1 MTDTVIIG
9 AGLSGLTV
17 ARKLQNRCYGHTFL
31 LLEKNDKTGGVIKTY
46 NEKGFIAEAG
56 PHGFLDNCEEAREL
70 LSETGLET
78 ECIKAP
84 LGRFVRYVY
93 LHGKL
98 QQIPQT
104 PRTIL
109 STPLLTWRDKLRVLD
124 DIRKKPLAGQPSVS
138 QWAQYHFGPG
148 LLPFIDAALTGTYAG
163 DMERLTIDGVMPGIR
178 ALEKRHG
185 SIIRGL
191 LAKNRQSSGRRR
203 SMPAMT
209 SFPTGM
215 HRLPERLTAFLRPEA
230 ELICGCP
237 VMKIR
242 KTEYG
247 WAVDSERG
255 TFEAGNLVLALP
267 INTSLALLRDIDG
280 EMPLS
285 KIPEAKITTVVLGFD
300 KDKLLPPGFGY
311 LIPHREN
318 RFTLGTLFSSNMFPA
333 RAPGGCSLIEV
344 LVGGRRHPDRAEL
357 DEQVLLDHALQDIRN
372 ILEITEQPV
381 HWKILRNCSG
391 IPQPEQGY
399 PELLAWRNKL
409 IGKHNGLYVCGFGW
423 DGIGINDMIRTA
435 GRVADS
441 IMAGHRPAE
450 DTVVKG
456 VYF

>member
-17 ARKLQNRCYGHTFL
+17 ARKLQTRCYGHTFL
-31 LLEKNDKTGGVIKTY
+31 VLEKDDKTGGVIRTY
-46 NEKGFIAEAG
+46 NEGGFIAEAG
-56 PHGFLDNCEEAREL
+56 PHGFLDNCKEAKEL
-70 LSETGLET
+70 LAETGLDA

-93 LHGKL
+93 LHGRL
-98 QQIPQT
+98 QLIPQT

-109 STPLLTWRDKLRVLD
+109 ATPLLTWREKLRVLG

-138 QWAQYHFGPG
+138 QWAEYHFGPA

-163 DMERLTIDGVMPGIR
+163 DMDKLTIDGVMPGIR
-178 ALEKRHG
+178 ALEMKHG
-185 SIIRGL
+185 SVIRGI
-191 LAKNRQSSGRRR
+191 LAKNRQNSGKRR

-215 HRLPERLTAFLRPEA
+215 HRLPKRLTEFLRPEV

-242 KTEYG
+242 KTEQG
-247 WAVDSERG
+247 WAVDSEKG
-255 TFEAGNLVLALP
+255 TFEARNLVLALP
-267 INTSLALLRDIDG
+267 INTSLELLQNIEG
-280 EMPLS
+280 EIPLS
-285 KIPEAKITTVVLGFD
+285 RIPEGKITTVVLGFD
-300 KDKLLPPGFGY
+300 KEGLVPPGFGY
-311 LIPHREN
+311 LIPDREN

-344 LVGGRRHPDRAEL
+344 LVGGRRHPERTEL
-357 DEQVLLDHALQDIRN
+357 DDQELLDHAQQDIRD
-372 ILEITEQPV
+372 ILKITQQPV
-381 HWKILRNCSG
+381 HLKILRNSSG

-399 PELLAWRNKL
+399 SELLHWRNKL
-409 IGKHNGLYVCGFGW
+409 TGKHKGLFVCGFGW

-441 IMAGHRPAE
+441 IMAGQSTAG
-450 DTVVKG
+450 DAIVKG